1 MTLKFIEKARR
12 EFNKNTPKMTP
23 KEKFKYLLDGT
34 KEGEK
39 KLEQARKKRQEE
51 ETRRC
56 QVLIRLTESEYNQLK
71 TDAQQEKTTVS
82 SLVRY
87 RALEEKNSLNTV
99 LTHLKKIESTLNK
112 IKRS

>member
-1 MTLKFIEKARR
+1 MTLNSIEKARR
-12 EFNKNTPKMTP
+12 EHNKNTQNMTS
-23 KEKFKYLLDGT
+23 KEKFKHLLDGV
-34 KEGEK
+34 KKGEK
-39 KLEQARKKRQEE
+39 KLAQARKPRQEE

-87 RALEEKNSLNTV
+87 RALGEKNNLNTI
-99 LTHLKKIESTLNK
+99 LTHLKKIESKLS
-112 IKRS
+112 IK